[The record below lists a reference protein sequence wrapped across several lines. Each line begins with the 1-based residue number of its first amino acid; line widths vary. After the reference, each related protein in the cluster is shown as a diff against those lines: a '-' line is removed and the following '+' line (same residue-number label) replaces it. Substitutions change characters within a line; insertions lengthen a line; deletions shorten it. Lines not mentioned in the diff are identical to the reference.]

1 MIEVVVYRELWSVQN
16 TEQTFETCYNQPH
29 IHTCTLA
36 FLFFFYTRLLCW
48 AIACWR
54 ESEKIRR
61 QQDIK
66 QLRQQASPWQIRLFK
81 LFKPWTS
88 LARQLATWRPC
99 RSHVTDI
106 SGGQSQAGLQAE
118 EAGLK
123 LSGRCDWL
131 CVGRQKIPVWL
142 HPTVGKGRNGQ
153 AKNCDFRRLGQ
164 WLEIFVVSAGQCEK
178 IRQVINPVRDRWS
191 DRNKTE
197 AVGSV
202 FSAALLSFVGPF
214 SEARDYT
221 VRSAREEKWWTCRAW
236 CAPCSCAPSWCR
248 ASRR

>member
-1 MIEVVVYRELWSVQN
+1 MNCDLAKVTISLQLLMQVSEIWLRWLFIVSCGQYKTLNKRLKLATTS
-16 TEQTFETCYNQPH
+16 H
-29 IHTCTLA
+29 IYIPVPL
-36 FLFFFYTRLLCW
+36 LFCFFYTRLLCW

-106 SGGQSQAGLQAE
+106 WGGQSQAGLQAE

-197 AVGSV
+197 AVEVSPV
-202 FSAALLSFVGPF
+202 LRCSLCGPI
-214 SEARDYT
+214 
-221 VRSAREEKWWTCRAW
+221 
-236 CAPCSCAPSWCR
+236 
-248 ASRR
+248 